1 MKLLKR
7 KHDKKS
13 QLEKTIANKWSQ
25 LEKSIG
31 RRQIESP
38 RKDYRRQIE
47 SPRKDYKRQ
56 IESLEFV
63 LQNRFGFRERVARVQ
78 VDAFLLE
85 EVAGIPAKIVCKF
98 RRRLSGFDPMLKW
111 VENIFLHGYH
121 LDI

>member
-1 MKLLKR
+1 MLMKLLKR

-13 QLEKTIANKWSQ
+13 QLEKNIANKWSQ

-47 SPRKDYKRQ
+47 S
-56 IESLEFV
+56 LEFV
-63 LQNRFGFRERVARVQ
+63 LQNRFGFRERVAQVQ

-85 EVAGIPAKIVCKF
+85 EVAGIPAKLVCKF
-98 RRRLSGFDPMLKW
+98 R
-111 VENIFLHGYH
+111 
-121 LDI
+121 